1 MLFQINHL
9 SAEFSSR
16 QKRIPILNDVSLSVD
31 EGEFVALVG
40 ESGSGKTMTSL
51 SAMHLLPEQI
61 KITGGEIF
69 FGGREISKLS
79 DDDFRKISGKEISM
93 IFQEPMTSLNPLIK
107 VGRQIEESGLVH
119 GLSKEEARLR
129 SEKLARL
136 TGLKDTERIFQSF
149 PHELSGGMKQR
160 VMIASALM
168 NNPRLLIA
176 DEPTTALDVLTQ
188 EEIISILKNLRAE
201 KKISMLLITH
211 DFSVVR
217 KLCSRVYIMYK
228 GKIVESAS
236 TEEIFKNPK
245 HEYTRALIEAIPSLQ
260 KRDKKLPVFDAFI
273 RDSQLNSEGR

>member
-1 MLFQINHL
+1 
-9 SAEFSSR
+9 
-16 QKRIPILNDVSLSVD
+16 
-31 EGEFVALVG
+31 
-40 ESGSGKTMTSL
+40 
-51 SAMHLLPEQI
+51 
-61 KITGGEIF
+61 
-69 FGGREISKLS
+69 
-79 DDDFRKISGKEISM
+79 
-93 IFQEPMTSLNPLIK
+93 
-107 VGRQIEESGLVH
+107 
-119 GLSKEEARLR
+119 
-129 SEKLARL
+129 
-136 TGLKDTERIFQSF
+136 
-149 PHELSGGMKQR
+149 MKQR

-188 EEIISILKNLRAE
+188 EEIISILKNLSAE

>member
-9 SAEFSSR
+9 SAVFSCR
-16 QKRIPILNDVSLSVD
+16 KKNLPILSDLSLSVD

-51 SAMHLLPEQI
+51 ATMHLLPEHI
-61 KITGGEIF
+61 KVSGGEIF
-69 FGGREISKLS
+69 LRGEDILKIS
-79 DDDFRKISGKEISM
+79 DDEFRKISGKEISM

-107 VGRQIEESGLVH
+107 IGRQIEESGLIH
-119 GLSKEEARLR
+119 GLSKEESRFRA
-129 SEKLARL
+129 EELARL
-136 TGLKDTERIFQSF
+136 IGLKDTERIFQSF

-188 EEIISILKNLRAE
+188 EEIISILKNLRVT

-236 TEEIFKNPK
+236 TEEIFKNPR
-245 HEYTRALIEAIPSLQ
+245 HEYTRALIEAIPSLHN
-260 KRDKKLPVFDAFI
+260 RGEKLPVFDAFI
-273 RDSQLNSEGR
+273 RDSQLHSE

>member
-9 SAEFSSR
+9 CAEFSSGG
-16 QKRIPILNDVSLSVD
+16 KTIPILSDVSLSVG

-40 ESGSGKTMTSL
+40 ESGSGKTMTAL
-51 SAMHLLPEQI
+51 STMHLLSERI
-61 KITGGEIF
+61 HCSGGEILF
-69 FGGREISKLS
+69 DGRDISKLS
-79 DDDFRKISGKEISM
+79 DAEFRSISGNEISM

-107 VGRQIEESGLVH
+107 IGKQIEESALIH
-119 GLSKEEARLR
+119 GSSKENAQVRAVE
-129 SEKLARL
+129 LARL
-136 TGLKDTERIFQSF
+136 TGLHDTERIFQSF

-188 EEIISILKNLRAE
+188 EEIISILKNLRE
-201 KKISMLLITH
+201 TKKIAMLLITH

-228 GKIVESAS
+228 GSIVESAP
-236 TEEIFKNPK
+236 TEEIFRKPK
-245 HEYTRALIEAIPSLQ
+245 HEYTRALIDAIPSARN
-260 KRDKKLPVFDAFI
+260 RDKKLPVFDAFL
-273 RDSQLNSEGR
+273 RDGAL

>member
-9 SAEFSSR
+9 SAGFSCR
-16 QKRIPILNDVSLSVD
+16 KKNLPILRDLSLSVD

-51 SAMHLLPEQI
+51 ATMHLLPEHI
-61 KITGGEIF
+61 KVSGGEIF
-69 FGGREISKLS
+69 LRGEDILKIS
-79 DDDFRKISGKEISM
+79 DDEFRKISGKEISM

-107 VGRQIEESGLVH
+107 IGRQIEESGLIH
-119 GLSKEEARLR
+119 GLSKAESRFRAEE
-129 SEKLARL
+129 LARL
-136 TGLKDTERIFQSF
+136 IGLKDTERIFQSF

-188 EEIISILKNLRAE
+188 EEIISILKNLRVT

-236 TEEIFKNPK
+236 TEEIFKNPR
-245 HEYTRALIEAIPSLQ
+245 HEYTRALIEAIPSLHN
-260 KRDKKLPVFDAFI
+260 RGEKLPVFDAFI
-273 RDSQLNSEGR
+273 RDSQLHSE